1 MISTQIRSVAICT
14 TIGGID
20 FSENL
25 AAVKCVLYSL
35 DIQGK
40 NASAVS

>member
-1 MISTQIRSVAICT
+1 M
-14 TIGGID
+14 GGTV